1 VFIIS
6 AEKENSDEKVS
17 THENGNRKT
26 ISMTMTSY
34 LAVSRSTAE
43 GKEDDSDSDFLFYQL
58 AEESERYNSSSI
70 ILIQGNLSENEV
82 KSKRRI
88 PTIKMKLLDLFHH
101 FSMA

>member
-1 VFIIS
+1 MFIIS

-26 ISMTMTSY
+26 ISMTSY

-58 AEESERYNSSSI
+58 AEESEQRYNSSSI

-88 PTIKMKLLDLFHH
+88 PTIKMKLLNLFHH